1 MKIALNIFTNSTAS
15 SPSTDIIRRTYDSF
29 CDTFGYNYPVTVWCD
44 IHPNIDKFPEYI
56 TRLKK
61 IFPEVVTTNSL
72 SDGYSKSVKY
82 TDTEFLF
89 QLEGDWI
96 FNKDLIKH
104 SLEEICN
111 EMYRW
116 NVYHMRFNKRSNIVH
131 LWDTELKER
140 VAGKVIYCET
150 PCLSNNP
157 HIINVKKYREKCLP
171 LLRVESGSKGIE
183 ENLSHKGLPG
193 AIYGG
198 LNYPATIHHIDGRS
212 HK

>member
-104 SLEEICN
+104 SLEEICD
-111 EMYRW
+111 EMEFRGL
-116 NVYHMRFNKRSNIVH
+116 YHFRFNKRPNVVA
-131 LWDTELKER
+131 LWDTELKEFNGND
-140 VAGKVIYCET
+140 VVYCET

-157 HIINVKKYREKCLP
+157 HIIAVKKYREICLP
-171 LLRVESGSKGIE
+171 RLKLESGSKGIE
-183 ENLSHKGLPG
+183 EHLTNKGLTG

-198 LNYPATIHHIDGRS
+198 KNYPSCIIHQDGKFS
-212 HK
+212 K